1 MYLSYEDTTTKTE
14 QIVDETYEPGWKA
27 PPDAKVK
34 LMFSGINKN
43 LANSWERDGS
53 EFSKGTVSIDADGI
67 NSLTWIVYYKDAQSV
82 KGVKVFN
89 PFPWPARLVV
99 RHMNAALDTVVGSTV
114 TFVVPS
120 FGQLECDIS
129 AINIA
134 NYNAGAE
141 YLYIGV
147 TLYDSTLPF
156 NEITINAG
164 SDGFFLPFPMTE
176 EDGIPVGPTVAIDSY
191 NIVDQY
197 GLLIAGVAGAL
208 TGVAEIYA
216 ALNETSVLKEL
227 AAAAG
232 VGVASLAGIIVLGIY
247 NNWLDLDDVMRL
259 LLPALGTALTPMATT
274 ALLNTLPNKYT
285 GMTSSLLSLGIG
297 GAGVAGE
304 LASAWVLI
312 NMIDDIEIVVD
323 A

>member
-1 MYLSYEDTTTKTE
+1 LSYEDTTTKTE
-14 QIVDETYEPGWKA
+14 TLVDETYDPEWKA

-34 LMFSGINKN
+34 LMFSGIDKN
-43 LANSWERDGS
+43 LANSWIRNGS
-53 EFSKGTVSIDADGI
+53 EFSKGTVNIDPDGI
-67 NSLTWIVYYKDAQSV
+67 NSLSWLVFYKNARSTQ
-82 KGVKVFN
+82 GVKVFN

-99 RHMNAALDTVVGSTV
+99 RHMNEALDTVVGSTV

-134 NYNAGAE
+134 NYQLGAV

-147 TLYDSTLPF
+147 TLYDATLPF
-156 NEITINAG
+156 NEILINDA

-176 EDGIPVGPTVAIDSY
+176 EDGIPVGPTITIDSY
-191 NIVDQY
+191 NVIDQY
-197 GLLIAGVAGAL
+197 GLMIAGVAGAL
-208 TGVAEIYA
+208 TGVTEIYA
-216 ALNETSVLKEL
+216 ALNEASVLKEL

-259 LLPALGTALTPMATT
+259 LLPSLGTALTPIAST
-274 ALLNTLPNKYT
+274 ALLNTLPQKYT
-285 GMTSSLLSLGIG
+285 GMTSGLLSLGIG
-297 GAGVAGE
+297 GAGVAAE

-312 NMIDDIEIVVD
+312 NMIDDIQIVVD